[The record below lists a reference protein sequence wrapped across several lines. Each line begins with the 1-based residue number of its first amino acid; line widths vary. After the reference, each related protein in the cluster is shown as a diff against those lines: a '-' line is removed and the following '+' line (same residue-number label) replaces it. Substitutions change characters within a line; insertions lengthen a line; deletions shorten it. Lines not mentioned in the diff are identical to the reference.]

1 MRGGAALPETEQR
14 ASGHRKGAENRRC
27 RVVVEPG
34 DGVGVDQGELRCGL
48 ACTEA
53 AARIQSGGGGE

>member
-1 MRGGAALPETEQR
+1 MRGGAAMPETEQR
-14 ASGHRKGAENRRC
+14 ASGRRRGAENQRC

-34 DGVGVDQGELRCGL
+34 DGVGVDQGELHCGL

-53 AARIQSGGGGE
+53 AARI